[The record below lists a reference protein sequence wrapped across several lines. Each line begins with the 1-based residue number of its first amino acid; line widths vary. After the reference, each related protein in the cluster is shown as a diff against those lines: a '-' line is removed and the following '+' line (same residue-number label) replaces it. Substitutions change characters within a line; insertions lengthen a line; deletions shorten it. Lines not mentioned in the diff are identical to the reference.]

1 MGDLPR
7 SNAGARRAIVSIKGL
22 RKSFGE
28 NHVLRG
34 VDLDVEEGSITVVIG
49 PSGCGKSVLIK
60 HIIGLLRPDEGS
72 IFVEGE
78 DITRLSE
85 QALTEVRKKFG
96 MLFQHSALFD
106 SMTVLENVM
115 FPLREH
121 AKHMSR
127 RAMREAAIRR
137 LNQLGLYGVED
148 QYPAE
153 LSGGMRKR
161 VGLARATILN
171 PKIVIYDE
179 PMTGLDPI
187 MCENVEEMI
196 LTARREFGITSII
209 ISHDMASTF
218 RMADKVAMLHDGR
231 IVVEGP
237 PEVVKASRNEVV
249 RRFIYLSGTGPL
261 TLPEAS

>member
-1 MGDLPR
+1 M
-7 SNAGARRAIVSIKGL
+7 AAIVSVRGVH
-22 RKSFGE
+22 KSFGD

-34 VDLDVEEGSITVVIG
+34 VDLDVEGGSITVVIG

-60 HIIGLLRPDEGS
+60 HMIGLLKPDSGS
-72 IFVEGE
+72 IIVDGD

-85 QALTEVRKKFG
+85 REMVAVRRKFG
-96 MLFQHSALFD
+96 MLFQHAALFD
-106 SMTVLENVM
+106 SMSVFDNVA
-115 FPLREH
+115 FPLVEH
-121 AKHMSR
+121 ARLPR
-127 RAMREAAIRR
+127 RKVAELVTQR

-148 QYPAE
+148 KFPAD

-161 VGLARATILN
+161 VGLARATILD

-196 LTARREFGITSII
+196 LTAQRELNVTSIV

-218 RMADKVAMLHDGR
+218 RMASKIAMIFEGR
-231 IVVEGP
+231 VLLQGP
-237 PEVVKASRNEVV
+237 PAEVRRSRNDVV

-261 TLPEAS
+261 EPPEDA